1 MGKETAR
8 VKLMKWAV
16 VSACGLLGNFR
27 FDTVTNEYWL
37 ASNFFSHQD
46 LIDAFGC

>member
-16 VSACGLLGNFR
+16 VSACGLLGNSYFR
-27 FDTVTNEYWL
+27 FDSVTNDY
-37 ASNFFSHQD
+37 
-46 LIDAFGC
+46 